1 MSSTNHND
9 NYKTVIVELAVYV
22 DEDNYYHKGLN
33 AEGIVEKELSAVEN
47 DTGIYLER
55 IIYDDSKKVLDSC
68 KDTILNSS
76 HEKGGKSCHW
86 EGL

>member
-22 DEDNYYHKGLN
+22 DEDNYYHKGLS

-55 IIYDDSKKVLDSC
+55 IIHDDSKKVLESC
-68 KDTILNSS
+68 KDKILNSS
-76 HEKGGKSCHW
+76 HEKGEKSCH
-86 EGL
+86 

>member
-22 DEDNYYHKGLN
+22 DEDNYYHKGLT

-47 DTGIYLER
+47 ETGIYLER
-55 IIYDDSKKVLDSC
+55 IIYDDSKKTLESH
-68 KDTILNSS
+68 KDISINSS
-76 HEKGGKSCHW
+76 HEKGEKSCR
-86 EGL
+86 

>member
-47 DTGIYLER
+47 ETGIYLER
-55 IIYDDSKKVLDSC
+55 IIYDDSKKTLESC
-68 KDTILNSS
+68 NDTSLNSS
-76 HEKGGKSCHW
+76 HEKGEKSCR
-86 EGL
+86 

>member
-22 DEDNYYHKGLN
+22 DEDNYYHKGLT

-47 DTGIYLER
+47 ETGIYLER
-55 IIYDDSKKVLDSC
+55 IIYDDSKKTLESC
-68 KDTILNSS
+68 NDTSLNSS
-76 HEKGGKSCHW
+76 HEKGEKSCH
-86 EGL
+86 

>member
-1 MSSTNHND
+1 MSSVNHND
-9 NYKTVIVELAVYV
+9 NYKTVVVELAVYV
-22 DEDNYYHKGLN
+22 DEDKYYHKGLT

-47 DTGIYLER
+47 ETGIYLER

-76 HEKGGKSCHW
+76 HEKGEKSCH
-86 EGL
+86 

>member
-47 DTGIYLER
+47 ETGIYLER
-55 IIYDDSKKVLDSC
+55 IIYDDNKKTLESYNDIS
-68 KDTILNSS
+68 LNSS
-76 HEKGGKSCHW
+76 HEKGEKSCR
-86 EGL
+86 

>member
-22 DEDNYYHKGLN
+22 DEDNYYHKGLS

-55 IIYDDSKKVLDSC
+55 IIPEEKKPR
-68 KDTILNSS
+68 TISIKS
-76 HEKGGKSCHW
+76 GKQLLT
-86 EGL
+86 ED

>member
-22 DEDNYYHKGLN
+22 DEDNYYHKGLS

-55 IIYDDSKKVLDSC
+55 IIHDDSKKVLESC
-68 KDTILNSS
+68 KVTSLNSS
-76 HEKGGKSCHW
+76 HEKGEKSCRG

>member
-22 DEDNYYHKGLN
+22 NKDNYYHKGLT

-47 DTGIYLER
+47 ETGIYLER

-76 HEKGGKSCHW
+76 HEKGGKSCH
-86 EGL
+86 

>member
-1 MSSTNHND
+1 MSSTNHSN

-22 DEDNYYHKGLN
+22 DKDNYYHKGLT

-47 DTGIYLER
+47 ETGIYLER
-55 IIYDDSKKVLDSC
+55 IIYDDSKKVLDLC
-68 KDTILNSS
+68 NNEKLNSK
-76 HEKGGKSCHW
+76 HENREKSCRW

>member
-22 DEDNYYHKGLN
+22 DEDNYYHKGLT

-47 DTGIYLER
+47 ETGIYLER
-55 IIYDDSKKVLDSC
+55 IIYDDSKKTLESC
-68 KDTILNSS
+68 NDTSLNSS
-76 HEKGGKSCHW
+76 HEKGEESCH
-86 EGL
+86 

>member
-47 DTGIYLER
+47 ETGIYLER
-55 IIYDDSKKVLDSC
+55 IIYDDSKKTLESC
-68 KDTILNSS
+68 NDTSLNSS
-76 HEKGGKSCHW
+76 HEKGKKSCH
-86 EGL
+86 

>member
-47 DTGIYLER
+47 ETGIYLER
-55 IIYDDSKKVLDSC
+55 IIYDDNKKTLESYN
-68 KDTILNSS
+68 DTSLNSS
-76 HEKGGKSCHW
+76 HEKGEKSCR
-86 EGL
+86 

>member
-47 DTGIYLER
+47 ETGIYLER
-55 IIYDDSKKVLDSC
+55 IIYDDNKKTLESC
-68 KDTILNSS
+68 KDTSLNSS
-76 HEKGGKSCHW
+76 HEKGEKSCH
-86 EGL
+86 

>member
-22 DEDNYYHKGLN
+22 DKDNYYHKGLT

-68 KDTILNSS
+68 NDTSINSS
-76 HEKGGKSCHW
+76 HEKGEKSCH
-86 EGL
+86 

>member
-22 DEDNYYHKGLN
+22 DKDNYYHQGLT
-33 AEGIVEKELSAVEN
+33 AEEIVEKELSAVEN

-55 IIYDDSKKVLDSC
+55 IIYDDSKKTLESC
-68 KDTILNSS
+68 NDTSLNSS
-76 HEKGGKSCHW
+76 HEKGEKSCH
-86 EGL
+86 

>member
-76 HEKGGKSCHW
+76 HEKGGKSCH
-86 EGL
+86 

>member
-47 DTGIYLER
+47 ETGIYLER
-55 IIYDDSKKVLDSC
+55 IIYDDSKKTLESY
-68 KDTILNSS
+68 KDISINSS
-76 HEKGGKSCHW
+76 HEKGEKSCR
-86 EGL
+86 

>member
-47 DTGIYLER
+47 ETGIYLER

-76 HEKGGKSCHW
+76 HEKGEKSCH
-86 EGL
+86 

>member
-47 DTGIYLER
+47 ETGIYLER
-55 IIYDDSKKVLDSC
+55 IIYDDSNKTLESC
-68 KDTILNSS
+68 NDTSLNSS
-76 HEKGGKSCHW
+76 HEKGEKSCH
-86 EGL
+86 

>member
-47 DTGIYLER
+47 ETGIYLER
-55 IIYDDSKKVLDSC
+55 IIYDDSKKTLESC
-68 KDTILNSS
+68 NDTSLNSS
-76 HEKGGKSCHW
+76 HEKGEKSCH
-86 EGL
+86 